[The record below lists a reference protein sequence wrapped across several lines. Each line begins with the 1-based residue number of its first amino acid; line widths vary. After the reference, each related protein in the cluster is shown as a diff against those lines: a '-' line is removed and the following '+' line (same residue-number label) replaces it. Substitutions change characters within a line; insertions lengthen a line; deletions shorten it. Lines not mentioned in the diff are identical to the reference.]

1 MNSGLTVS
9 SAETVNMQAI
19 LLVIMCMQNAEK
31 VFSDFPDS
39 IMDIVRSTDPSTV
52 TQHGLYMRDLGHNQ
66 YSPTSAPPST
76 PKQGPPAKPM
86 SKSSDVAHDGSFLES
101 QEGKDEAWG
110 RGCITLLG
118 DAAHATIPNGQCL
131 PEKCCR
137 QCCAH
142 AAWFLPLACLHLHLR
157 MMLTFAD
164 MMHIATCSVKICCI
178 CHARICFAGND
189 SLLVY
194 C

>member
-1 MNSGLTVS
+1 
-9 SAETVNMQAI
+9 MQAVS
-19 LLVIMCMQNAEK
+19 LVILCMQNAEK

-86 SKSSDVAHDGSFLES
+86 SRPSAVANDNSSLES
-101 QEGKDEAWG
+101 QDGKDEAWG

-118 DAAHATIPNGQCL
+118 DAAHATIPNGQYL
-131 PEKCCR
+131 PEE
-137 QCCAH
+137 
-142 AAWFLPLACLHLHLR
+142 
-157 MMLTFAD
+157 
-164 MMHIATCSVKICCI
+164 
-178 CHARICFAGND
+178 
-189 SLLVY
+189 
-194 C
+194 